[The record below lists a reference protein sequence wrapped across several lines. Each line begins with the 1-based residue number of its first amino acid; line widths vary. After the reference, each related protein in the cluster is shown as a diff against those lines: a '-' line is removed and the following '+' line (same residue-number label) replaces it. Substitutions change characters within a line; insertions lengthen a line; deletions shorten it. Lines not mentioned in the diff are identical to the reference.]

1 MIGGVS
7 RSGRIRKKSSKLADF
22 ESPDEIEKPIVKKK
36 PIKETQA
43 SASPSVNTVES
54 TPKVEYSL
62 NDFENAPDQQ
72 VDDDI
77 DASED
82 DGGALVIDDSRKT
95 GLKRKRTPS
104 EVDKSKTGS
113 PFLIWGKSRRR
124 ELAAQNPG
132 WTPGELAQQLWA
144 QWQKL
149 PEAEKQAVKAKIDP
163 VEDTQPPAKK
173 KRSPPVGSLGSP
185 NSSTVA
191 PVPSTGKITPKIP
204 PGTDI
209 LDSAAHLKLLGES
222 LAVIGERLTKHVGQ
236 IALSGSL
243 SVLMDSL
250 VCAMGPLMCLT
261 QHVTELNGAP
271 PEQLKQILD
280 NVAYIMP
287 GL

>member
-1 MIGGVS
+1 MLFLFWVTP
-7 RSGRIRKKSSKLADF
+7 F
-22 ESPDEIEKPIVKKK
+22 Q
-36 PIKETQA
+36 TQA

-54 TPKVEYSL
+54 TPKVEYNL

-95 GLKRKRTPS
+95 GLKRKQTPS

-163 VEDTQPPAKK
+163 VEETQPPGKL
-173 KRSPPVGSLGSP
+173 SQSLQGFLISKNDSGFLYSQEEAISAGGLLGFTQFQYCGASSKHGQNNAQ
-185 NSSTVA
+185 NSS
-191 PVPSTGKITPKIP
+191 G
-204 PGTDI
+204 
-209 LDSAAHLKLLGES
+209 
-222 LAVIGERLTKHVGQ
+222 
-236 IALSGSL
+236 
-243 SVLMDSL
+243 
-250 VCAMGPLMCLT
+250 
-261 QHVTELNGAP
+261 
-271 PEQLKQILD
+271 
-280 NVAYIMP
+280 Y
-287 GL
+287 